1 MSIYRK
7 LFTIIYT
14 VIHFQKRYHVIK
26 NLKDNT
32 DYKNALDKFRTEFP
46 KIFLEGIYDKSILIF
61 SCSEAKNNIPMWAH
75 YAGNHTGF
83 QICFDPSKAFELY
96 TPKGKLVK
104 PSLEKVKYVKR
115 FPKPKDPWRGLR
127 IIAKTKLAS
136 WSYEEEWRFIAIP
149 QNLRES
155 GTDKAGLPIF
165 LAPLNLSSIQEITFG
180 HLASDDLI
188 SRVKTKCE
196 ANIPAV
202 KFWKNNNRG
211 SREPII

>member
-136 WSYEEEWRFIAIP
+136 WS
-149 QNLRES
+149 
-155 GTDKAGLPIF
+155 
-165 LAPLNLSSIQEITFG
+165 
-180 HLASDDLI
+180 
-188 SRVKTKCE
+188 
-196 ANIPAV
+196 
-202 KFWKNNNRG
+202 
-211 SREPII
+211 

>member
-1 MSIYRK
+1 
-7 LFTIIYT
+7 
-14 VIHFQKRYHVIK
+14 
-26 NLKDNT
+26 
-32 DYKNALDKFRTEFP
+32 
-46 KIFLEGIYDKSILIF
+46 
-61 SCSEAKNNIPMWAH
+61 
-75 YAGNHTGF
+75 
-83 QICFDPSKAFELY
+83 
-96 TPKGKLVK
+96 
-104 PSLEKVKYVKR
+104 
-115 FPKPKDPWRGLR
+115 
-127 IIAKTKLAS
+127 
-136 WSYEEEWRFIAIP
+136 
-149 QNLRES
+149 LRES